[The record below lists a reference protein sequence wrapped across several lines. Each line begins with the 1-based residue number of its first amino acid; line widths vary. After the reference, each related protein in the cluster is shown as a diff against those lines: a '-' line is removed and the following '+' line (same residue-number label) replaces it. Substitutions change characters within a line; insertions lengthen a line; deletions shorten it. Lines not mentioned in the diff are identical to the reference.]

1 MPIANPGPDA
11 KHNGGNDKDG
21 RAMKPKALRRCS
33 VIFFV
38 AIVMVS
44 ISISGC
50 ESTTARPVAVKTD
63 PPSGHVMP
71 SGGEDA
77 FERALLLAAAERD
90 SQAREVLDPLLRR
103 NPHHARARVLHGVL
117 RAREGRVGDAIEI
130 FETLRREAPDMPE
143 PYNNLAVL
151 YTVEGRLDD
160 ARKILLESLE
170 RRPDA
175 VTYANLGEVYAKLA
189 HDANERARELDA
201 GVVASPSQE
210 ATPVSASSQA
220 TAGPA
225 QTEPREGDAHAGRPV
240 AEPHLAAAE
249 PDASARTRPDPTTQA
264 QSAAPEPADSAP
276 EPGDPAPEPVNP
288 ATAPSAI
295 AADVRAPNP
304 QAEST
309 QEATTETV
317 AAASKEAS
325 TPHTFCAD
333 AGGFRGRRAVADAA
347 LWLQSFGAEVIEVRH
362 EERRIAD
369 GHWIYLPPFENRRQ
383 ADAKLQEIRA
393 LGVRDVAVI
402 PDGDLANGISFGIYK
417 NADNA
422 NRRVAALEELGQ
434 SVRSRVTDEEVA
446 GVYMIKARS
455 GGSPDTLDT
464 AWTSQFPGQS
474 IRVVD
479 CG

>member
-1 MPIANPGPDA
+1 MLIESPGADA
-11 KHNGGNDKDG
+11 KRNGGNDTDG
-21 RAMKPKALRRCS
+21 RAMRPKALRRCS

-38 AIVMVS
+38 VIVMVS

-63 PPSGHVMP
+63 PPSDHAMP
-71 SGGEDA
+71 TDGEDA

-90 SQAREVLDPLLRR
+90 SEAREVLDPLLQR
-103 NPHHARARVLHGVL
+103 NPDHARARVLHGVL

-130 FETLRREAPDMPE
+130 FETLRRDAPDMSE

-189 HDANERARELDA
+189 NDANERARELDA
-201 GVVASPSQE
+201 GVVASPSRE

-220 TAGPA
+220 TTGPA
-225 QTEPREGDAHAGRPV
+225 QTEPREGDARPGRLV
-240 AEPHLAAAE
+240 AEPHRAVAE
-249 PDASARTRPDPTTQA
+249 PDTPARKRPDSTAQA
-264 QSAAPEPADSAP
+264 QSAAPEP
-276 EPGDPAPEPVNP
+276 GDTV
-288 ATAPSAI
+288 TASSVI
-295 AADVRAPNP
+295 AAHARAPGT
-304 QAEST
+304 QAESAR
-309 QEATTETV
+309 EATTETS
-317 AAASKEAS
+317 AAASKQAS
-325 TPHTFCAD
+325 TPGAFCAD
-333 AGGFRGRRAVADAA
+333 AGGFRDRRAVADAA
-347 LWLQSFGAEVIEVRH
+347 RWLQSFGAEVIEVRR

-369 GHWIYLPPFENRRQ
+369 SYRVYLPPFESREQ
-383 ADAKLQEIRA
+383 AEAKLREIRA
-393 LGVRDVAVI
+393 RGVLDVAVI
-402 PDGDLANGISFGIYK
+402 VDGDLVNGISFGIYK
-417 NADNA
+417 NVDNA

-434 SVRSRVTDEEVA
+434 SVRSRAADEEVV
-446 GVYMIKARS
+446 GVYVIKARA
-455 GGSPDTLDT
+455 GGSPGTLDI